1 MEGRGRG
8 SRLWLAPLLGVG
20 GVALGGV
27 VIARQIDQGADAPTV
42 VSSALYIALVIALTA
57 LVVIEQRRVR
67 SSASHLSSLEE
78 RLASQERALSEAS
91 ERDSLTGL
99 PNRLAFY
106 EQLEA
111 DLSDAMRE
119 GQPLSCVLIDLDN
132 LRRINDRFGHH
143 FGDRVLQR
151 FTRLLVRVL
160 RSDDTVCRYGGDEF
174 ILILHQTAARQA
186 LTVAERV
193 RAQMKREV
201 FSDGHSA
208 AAVTA
213 SFGIAAVPVVGVE
226 RANDLI
232 ERVEAAVVEA
242 KRGGRDRIAADPAA
256 IAATLGDDRV
266 DERGP
271 RPARRWTDERE
282 GREG

>member
-1 MEGRGRG
+1 M
-8 SRLWLAPLLGVG
+8 
-20 GVALGGV
+20 
-27 VIARQIDQGADAPTV
+27 TV

-67 SSASHLSSLEE
+67 SAASHLSSLEQ